1 MTHSGNISNPYHQSE
16 RMYVRIPTHEE
27 ISTRALPKILRTAAA
42 STRCC
47 CDNFFPAA
55 NANKCRR
62 NPLDDKKKELAL
74 KETLYEVA
82 LEKLDRQGVEREW
95 KQETME
101 IEKEMFE
108 HKRRNQSFKH
118 WKQSNEHAT
127 DVPKMSG
134 AWREWESKEKKLS
147 CLQTNKRR
155 KRIETSKWFKKGST
169 FRKDVL
175 KTIERRYVPRWL
187 WAMEERPTRNE
198 HNTTEP
204 GRANKCRYK
213 KPYQTFSL
221 RAFPKQ
227 GTLMKTQTQTGS

>member
-1 MTHSGNISNPYHQSE
+1 MNKSSISFDSLRKYLKPIPSKWTN
-16 RMYVRIPTHEE
+16 VRIP
-27 ISTRALPKILRTAAA
+27 IRRDLDASVAKNSANCGSVIALLLWQ
-42 STRCC
+42 
-47 CDNFFPAA
+47 FFSCSQRQQVQKEPP
-55 NANKCRR
+55 RR
-62 NPLDDKKKELAL
+62 QKKKELAL

-134 AWREWESKEKKLS
+134 VWREWESKEKKLC

-155 KRIETSKWFKKGST
+155 ERIETSKWLKKE
-169 FRKDVL
+169 VHL
-175 KTIERRYVPRWL
+175 
-187 WAMEERPTRNE
+187 
-198 HNTTEP
+198 
-204 GRANKCRYK
+204 GRTC
-213 KPYQTFSL
+213 S
-221 RAFPKQ
+221 KQ
-227 GTLMKTQTQTGS
+227 

>member
-1 MTHSGNISNPYHQSE
+1 MLFELHEKILEEEKRSQFTGNEWKLNFIWLTQ
-16 RMYVRIPTHEE
+16 E
-27 ISTRALPKILRTAAA
+27 ISQTHTIKVNECTYAYRHTKRSRRERCQKFCELRQRQRAAA
-42 STRCC
+42 VTI
-47 CDNFFPAA
+47 FFPAA

-134 AWREWESKEKKLS
+134 AWREWESKEKKLC

-155 KRIETSKWFKKGST
+155 ERIETSKWLKKE
-169 FRKDVL
+169 VHL
-175 KTIERRYVPRWL
+175 
-187 WAMEERPTRNE
+187 
-198 HNTTEP
+198 
-204 GRANKCRYK
+204 GRTC
-213 KPYQTFSL
+213 S
-221 RAFPKQ
+221 KQ
-227 GTLMKTQTQTGS
+227 